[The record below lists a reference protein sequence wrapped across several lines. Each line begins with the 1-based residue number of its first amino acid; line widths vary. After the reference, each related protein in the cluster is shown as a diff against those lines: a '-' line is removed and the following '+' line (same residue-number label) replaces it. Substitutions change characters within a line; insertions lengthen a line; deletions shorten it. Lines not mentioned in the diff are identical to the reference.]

1 MIRTTILGVAL
12 AFAAA
17 ANIGCEE
24 KKSEEKPAAPAAAA
38 PAAPAA
44 AEPAA
49 APPSGGAPAAAAP
62 AAPGGAPA
70 AGAPAG
76 DPGKA
81 LAAALGAAAQAPKGD
96 TPCEQA
102 YNGITAMIEAMEKSM
117 PKGGGAKNEMPT
129 KEKFMAGCS
138 ALPKEMQQCMVMS
151 YAMAHQK
158 ECQDAQAK
166 MDPATAAKVK
176 ELMGKK

>member
-1 MIRTTILGVAL
+1 MIRTTILGAAL

-17 ANIGCEE
+17 ANLGCEE
-24 KKSEEKPAAPAAAA
+24 KKEEKAAALAPAAAAPAAPAAAA

-44 AEPAA
+44 VEPA
-49 APPSGGAPAAAAP
+49 APPSGGAPAAA
-62 AAPGGAPA
+62 
-70 AGAPAG
+70 APAG

-81 LAAALGAAAQAPKGD
+81 LAAALGAAAQPPKGD

-102 YNGITAMIEAMEKSM
+102 FNGITAMIEAMEKSM

-138 ALPKEMQQCMVMS
+138 ALSKEMQQCMVMS

-158 ECQDAQAK
+158 ECQDSQAK
-166 MDPATAAKVK
+166 MDPATAAKVR
-176 ELMGKK
+176 ELMGKR

>member
-1 MIRTTILGVAL
+1 MRSTLILVL
-12 AFAAA
+12 LAAA
-17 ANIGCEE
+17 GCEE
-24 KKSEEKPAAPAAAA
+24 KKEAAPAAAAPAAAPAAPAAAA
-38 PAAPAA
+38 PAAP
-44 AEPAA
+44 P
-49 APPSGGAPAAAAP
+49 AAAP
-62 AAPGGAPA
+62 AAGAPA

-81 LAAALGAAAQAPKGD
+81 LAAALGAAAQPPKGD

-102 YNGITAMIEAMEKSM
+102 YNGVMAMVEAMEKSM
-117 PKGGGAKNEMPT
+117 PNQPSKKGEMPT

-138 ALPKEMQQCMVMS
+138 ALPKDMQQCMVMS
-151 YAMAHQK
+151 YAMGHQA
-158 ECQDAQAK
+158 ECQAAQQK